1 MKLDQDI
8 KLDFSDVLIRPKR
21 STLSSRSEVDLVR
34 TLKFPNSGQSWSGVP
49 IMVANMDTV
58 GTLDMFNALYK
69 NRMMTCLHKYV
80 KADDIIELFKSYE
93 GMEMNELH
101 PVNYMILSTGITESN
116 WETLNANI
124 TKLASNGIDVKF
136 ICVDVANGYM
146 NSFRDF
152 CKRVRAGFPDKTI
165 IAGNVVTREIVEEL
179 ILNCGVD
186 IVKCG
191 IGSGCFAGDTRVLM
205 ANGTYKNISDIEV
218 GEFVINKDGN
228 PVEVLN
234 KMNKGF
240 MKVIDMRT
248 NNWHGRTVV
257 TDNHKYFVGDLS
269 SSSNETVKNVGKAK
283 LLDQQSKTIPKKS
296 KFKWCQINNF
306 NEEKGTLLM
315 PKNINWMLKDNFQID
330 LSNYVTRAKVSYEK
344 IITNGNCEFNRFIK
358 SDYDLGYIFG
368 TFLGDGHSKVT
379 VYKGS
384 EQGSAHW
391 YFTLHEKDIADKLKN
406 AIKKHLDYDVKIYEK
421 KNVLIVSCYNKHF
434 AKMLFEFGKKTDKH
448 LPSKYYCNNKDYI
461 RGIFDGLNDSD
472 GHIETTKTKNKICSF
487 VNTSK
492 YLIELYYWC
501 CMNLNISFSSSK
513 NKKTI
518 GGLKGAKIE
527 NIKDSYRIKTH
538 TFNRFTKDYVYSQ
551 IMDKKDVYEEVEVW
565 DIEVN
570 CDTHSFIANNSIVH
584 NSVCTT
590 RLQTGVGMPQFS
602 AIMECAD
609 AAHGL
614 NGHIISDGGV
624 KVPGDFSKAFA
635 GGADFVMSGS
645 MFAGFDESAGDLVT
659 DADGRKFK
667 TFYGM
672 SSSTSMNKYHG
683 GVAKHRSSEGK
694 TVKVPYKGQ
703 VQEQVY
709 NILGGIRS
717 TCTYTGARRLKD
729 LPKCATFMRVNN
741 QVNNKYSHEQFMV

>member
-1 MKLDQDI
+1 MKIEQDI
-8 KLDFSDVLIRPKR
+8 KLDFSDVLMRPKR
-21 STLSSRSEVDLVR
+21 STLSSRSEVDLIR

-80 KADDIIELFKSYE
+80 SAEDIIELFKQYE
-93 GMEMNELH
+93 GLPDDELH
-101 PVNYMILSTGITESN
+101 PINYMILSTGITESN
-116 WETLNANI
+116 WDNLNSTIA
-124 TKLASNGIDVKF
+124 KLSENGIEVKF

-146 NSFRDF
+146 DSFSNF
-152 CKRVRAGFPDKTI
+152 CKRVRTRYPNKTI

-205 ANGTYKNISDIEV
+205 ANGIYKNICDIEV
-218 GEFVINKDGN
+218 GEFVINMNGE
-228 PVEVLN
+228 PVKVLN

-240 MKVIDMRT
+240 MKVVNMRT
-248 NNWHGRTVV
+248 NNWHGRTIV
-257 TDNHKYFVGDLS
+257 TDNHKFFTGDLS
-269 SSSNETVKNVGKAK
+269 SSSIKSISNNGKAK
-283 LLDQQSKTIPKKS
+283 LLDKQSKTIPKKS
-296 KFKWCQINNF
+296 KYKWCQL
-306 NEEKGTLLM
+306 NELDEKKSTFLM
-315 PKNINWMLKDNFQID
+315 PKKYNWLLKDNFQID
-330 LSNYVTRAKVSYEK
+330 LSDFVTRAKVSDEK
-344 IITNGNCEFNRFIK
+344 IITNGNCEFNRFIN

-368 TFLGDGHSKVT
+368 TFLGDGHSKIT
-379 VYKGS
+379 VHNNSEMGS
-384 EQGSAHW
+384 VHW
-391 YFTLHEKDIADKLKN
+391 YFSLHETDIAEKLKN
-406 AIKKHLDYDVKIYEK
+406 SIKKHLNYEVKIVPE
-421 KNVLIVSCYNKHF
+421 KNVLKVNCYNKHF
-434 AKMLFEFGKKTDKH
+434 AKMLFEFGKKNDKQ
-448 LPSKYYCNNKDYI
+448 LPSKYYCKDKDYI
-461 RGIFDGLNDSD
+461 KGIFDGLNDSD
-472 GHIETTKTKNKICSF
+472 GHLEVTKKENKIFTF

-501 CMNLNISFSSSK
+501 CMNLNTSFSSCK

-518 GGLKGAKIE
+518 GGLKNVKNE
-527 NIKDSYRIKTH
+527 NIKDIFRVKTH
-538 TFNRFTKDYVYSQ
+538 TFNRYTNNYVYSD
-551 IMDKKDVYEEVEVW
+551 IIDKRDVYDEVEVW
-565 DIEVN
+565 DIEVD

-602 AIMECAD
+602 TILECAD

-659 DADGRKFK
+659 DEDGRKFK

-672 SSSTSMNKYHG
+672 SSATSMNKYHG

-694 TVKVPYKGQ
+694 TVKVPYKGP

-717 TCTYTGARRLKD
+717 TCTYTGAKRLKD
-729 LPKCATFMRVNN
+729 LPKCATFIRVNN
-741 QVNNKYSHEQFMV
+741 QVNNKYSHEKFLV